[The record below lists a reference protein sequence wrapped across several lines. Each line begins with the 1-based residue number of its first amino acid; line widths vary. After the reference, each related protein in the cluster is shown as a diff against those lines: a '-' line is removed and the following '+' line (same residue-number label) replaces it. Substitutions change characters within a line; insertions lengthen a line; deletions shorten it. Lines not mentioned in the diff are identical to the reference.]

1 MITLRN
7 TRSIFISMFLIFNAA
22 RCFASEQG
30 CYSNLNE
37 VMKCFIQH
45 EDKAYKYELESQ
57 KNTDNLSIKTY
68 ILDSQKWPIEAD
80 NDIVTT
86 IWRHKLVVY
95 IPKLTTHNQ
104 AMFYVSGGYSANIS
118 GQEIF
123 SPSKEGLDF
132 ANIAIDNQAPVV
144 VIEDVPNQYLLI
156 NSIPKKED
164 QILAFTY
171 KKVMEDPMNN
181 AYLAGHLPM
190 VKSIIKGLDASQTIL
205 AEQGLNITNFVMVGA
220 SKRGWAAWLATLEDE
235 RVSAIIPVVIDILNV
250 QKNINHICNSYKNH
264 CPPALR
270 DYQAEGIIS
279 SIESS
284 AFADLM
290 TIEDPFNY
298 INLPK
303 YSKQA
308 SIPKYIINTSGDDF
322 YTPDSSK
329 FYFKSL
335 KGDNHIR
342 YLPAAMHY
350 FAGNPI
356 SDSLNNMKLLNEAV
370 NSYFY
375 FHINNIPLPH
385 VSWSVS
391 ANKMSIDSSFKP
403 EKIKLWTAHNSEE
416 RDFRFLNS
424 YSKFHLG
431 IKAAWLYIAKYLP
444 FPISVCD
451 TCYKEQE
458 IIFNC
463 IENSGCHIDVDL
475 PIAKKGWQASFVEL
489 YYSIKGREFII
500 TTEVNI
506 FPNTYPNN

>member
-1 MITLRN
+1 M
-7 TRSIFISMFLIFNAA
+7 SIFLISNATQCLA
-22 RCFASEQG
+22 LEQA

-37 VMKCFIQH
+37 VMKCFIQY
-45 EDKAYKYELESQ
+45 EDGAYKYKLQSQ
-57 KNTDNLSIKTY
+57 KDTDNLSIKTY

-80 NDIVTT
+80 NDIATT
-86 IWRHKLVVY
+86 TWRHKLVVY
-95 IPKLTTHNQ
+95 IPKLVTHNQ
-104 AMFYVSGGYSANIS
+104 AMFYVSGGYNADIN
-118 GQEIF
+118 GQEVF
-123 SPSKEGLDF
+123 SPSQESLDF
-132 ANIAIDNQAPVV
+132 ANIAINNQAPVV

-190 VKSIIKGLDASQTIL
+190 VKSIIKGMDASEIIL
-205 AEQGLNITNFVMVGA
+205 AEHGLNITSFVMVGF
-220 SKRGWAAWLATLEDE
+220 SKRGWATWLAALEDE

-270 DYQAEGIIS
+270 DYQAEGTIS
-279 SIESS
+279 SIESN
-284 AFADLM
+284 AFASLM
-290 TIEDPFNY
+290 EIEDPFNY
-298 INLPK
+298 INLSQ

-322 YTPDSSK
+322 YAPDSSK

-370 NSYFY
+370 NNYFY
-375 FHINNIPLPH
+375 FHINNIILPH
-385 VSWSVS
+385 VSWSIS
-391 ANKMSIDSSFKP
+391 TSKMSIDSSFKP
-403 EKIKLWTAHNSEE
+403 EKIKLWTAHNDEE

-431 IKAAWLYIAKYLP
+431 VKAALIYVTKYLP
-444 FPISVCD
+444 FSIPVCD

-463 IENSGCHIDVDL
+463 TENSICHIDVDL

-489 YYSIKGREFII
+489 YYNIEGRKFII
-500 TTEVNI
+500 TTEVDI
-506 FPNTYPNN
+506 SPNTYPEYID